1 MKIALNAMFL
11 DPGVSGGPETYLRGL
26 AGALVAGYPDVRFVM
41 VTTRR
46 GSRLLRGEAWAGA
59 IELVT
64 LPADDGERA
73 RRFWAE
79 QARIPYLARR
89 RGWDLVHSIATTAPI
104 RCGVPSV
111 ITLHDV
117 TFFRHRTF
125 GTLTTLGLR
134 LSVRRAAHH
143 ADVLVTG
150 AAAARDDICEVLGLD
165 PARFVVVHHGHDH
178 RVVEPEDEREVRA
191 RRRLEGRRAIL
202 CVGAKRPHKN
212 QEVAIRALAQLDDD
226 VVLVLAGH
234 PEAYDVRLR
243 AIASEACVADRVRF
257 VDYVPDAELEALYR
271 LAECVVFPTL
281 SEGFGIPMVEAMERG
296 VPVAASDIP
305 VLCEVGGDAVLYF
318 DPHSPAAA
326 ANAIRS
332 ALADPAIGR
341 RGPARAA
348 CFTWESAARGTFR
361 AYERALGEA
370 AASR

>member
-11 DPGVSGGPETYLRGL
+11 EPGVSGGPETYLRGL
-26 AGALVAGYPDVRFVM
+26 AGALVAGYPDVRFVV

-46 GSRLLRGEAWAGA
+46 GARALRAEGWADA
-59 IELVT
+59 VELVM
-64 LPADDGERA
+64 LPADEGQRA

-79 QARIPYLARR
+79 QVRIPYLARQ
-89 RGWDLVHSIATTAPI
+89 RGWDLVHSVATTAPI

-125 GTLTTLGLR
+125 GALTTLGLR
-134 LSVRRAAHH
+134 LSVSRAAHN

-150 AAAARDDICEVLGLD
+150 AVAARDEICEVLALD

-178 RVVEPEDEREVRA
+178 RPVAPDDERSVRI
-191 RRRLEGRRAIL
+191 RRGLEGTRAIL

-212 QEVAIRALAQLDDD
+212 QEVAIRALPRLDAD

-234 PEAYDVRLR
+234 PEAYDARLR
-243 AIASEACVADRVRF
+243 AIAAEQGVADRVRF
-257 VDYVPDAELEALYR
+257 VDYVADAELEALYR
-271 LAECVVFPTL
+271 LAACVVFPSL
-281 SEGFGIPMVEAMERG
+281 SEGFGIPVVEAMERG
-296 VPVAASDIP
+296 VPVAASDIA
-305 VLCEVGGDAVLYF
+305 VLREVAGDAALFF
-318 DPHSPAAA
+318 DPYSPAAA
-326 ANAIRS
+326 AEAIRA
-332 ALADPAIGR
+332 ALAEPSIGA

-348 CFTWESAARGTFR
+348 RFTWEAAARGTFG
-361 AYERALGEA
+361 AYERALGDA

>member
-26 AGALVAGYPDVRFVM
+26 AGALVAGYPDVRFVV

-46 GSRLLRGEAWAGA
+46 GARALRAEGWAGA
-59 IELVT
+59 VELVM
-64 LPADDGERA
+64 LPADEGQRG

-79 QARIPYLARR
+79 QVRIPYLARE
-89 RGWDLVHSIATTAPI
+89 RGWDLVHSVATTAPI

-125 GTLTTLGLR
+125 GALTTLGLR
-134 LSVRRAAHH
+134 VSVSLAAHN

-150 AAAARDDICEVLGLD
+150 AVAARNEICQVLGLD

-178 RVVEPEDEREVRA
+178 RVIAREDEREVRS
-191 RRRLEGRRAIL
+191 RRRLEGRRVVL

-212 QEVAIRALAQLDDD
+212 QEVAIRALALMQEEA
-226 VVLVLAGH
+226 VLVLAGH
-234 PEAYDVRLR
+234 PEAYDARLR
-243 AIASEACVADRVRF
+243 AIASELGVADRVRF
-257 VDYVPDAELEALYR
+257 VDYVPDAELETLYR
-271 LAECVVFPTL
+271 LAACVVFPTL

-296 VPVAASDIP
+296 APVAASDIP
-305 VLCEVGGDAVLYF
+305 VLREVGGDAALYF

-326 ANAIRS
+326 ADAIRA

-348 CFTWESAARGTFR
+348 GFTWERAARGTFG